1 MVSSITTFTV
11 SLLSNYKL
19 SQRSFIVIFIG
30 LWICFNPAG
39 ASGADEITHISVI
52 QADTGRET
60 ALQSKLQVGLVYA
73 RPGDRLVLS
82 AGRIRKHVFDVTESK
97 RSSLGNTIIRGTT
110 VSGGRVLLVV
120 DNKARIKGHFQE
132 PDGMVQLTTDE
143 FGVTTAWREGIDTV
157 QKPFEC
163 EVEVPPASDW
173 PMANQFQADESESE
187 TLLEASKWVVDQ
199 EEPKIKYARY
209 ATGDATVRIL
219 IYYDSSMSEYIA
231 RLADFLVELTNDA
244 LTNSFVPVSLELAGI
259 KAIDIDDM
267 TLNTDLLTAMA
278 GGESPFET
286 IGDDRIQYGAY
297 LTATL
302 RDSEDGF
309 PEGDNAGIAYLGG
322 EFTPNYRSVTRYT
335 RYRPGEPFYPS
346 YTFAHEIGHNLGANH
361 ARWQFTE
368 EEMQDKSGFSYA
380 YGYLVEG
387 FKRTIMSYG
396 KPGAW
401 SSSRYSNPDV
411 IIDGIQ
417 MGVPFDRP
425 DSADVSRAFWNNG
438 HVAGEFLNE
447 AHAGELVSENI
458 WIRESECGEEL
469 EEGAERGRYR
479 WHRISVSSDSGI
491 QVNSSHKIRRDGS
504 AMVYRYP
511 SDYRYAS
518 HYDCRLPDEGQNSL
532 GTDYVESF
540 FRYTDPATGELVESA
555 HVFWEEDMDE
565 DYSRVRVAHTDGG
578 EAVGNTS
585 LLLKEGSEHTVE
597 FDADYGYK
605 VTDIKS
611 SCDGRRQDN
620 SFIVNVTSD
629 DCRVEATFGKGDS
642 GTIAQDNI
650 LALLGGIQGLGE
662 PPPAPSAEDQFVGTY
677 HIFRPQRPGREDFIR
692 IGDDQSLAFGYNTTY
707 YKWELNDGNL
717 DVYYMY
723 QPDDP
728 AGDFRFTLSQDA
740 DSGRIEVVDSYNT
753 SSDWDFYGERK
764 STDSEANFDLYELG
778 RDYYGEEQHVLKCF
792 NIGRR
797 ELSFY
802 STSWYSDSQL
812 PATSTN
818 LEECRSY
825 CPAIL
830 EDYQER
836 DPDNWSDKVCDG
848 DQSESEDD

>member
-1 MVSSITTFTV
+1 MN
-11 SLLSNYKL
+11 LLSKYKL
-19 SQRSFIVIFIG
+19 PERGFVAIFIW
-30 LWICFNPAG
+30 LWICLNPAG

-52 QADTGRET
+52 QANTGRET
-60 ALQSKLQVGLVYA
+60 ALKSKLPVGLVYA
-73 RPGDRLVLS
+73 GPGDRLVLNT
-82 AGRIRKHVFDVTESK
+82 GRIRKHVFAVTESK

-110 VSGGRVLLVV
+110 VSGGQVLLVV
-120 DNKARIKGHFQE
+120 DTEARIKGHFQE

-244 LTNSFVPVSLELAGI
+244 LTNSFVPVSLALAGI

-267 TLNTDLLTAMA
+267 TLNKDVLTAMSRKEA
-278 GGESPFET
+278 PFET
-286 IGDDRIQYGAY
+286 IGDDRVQYGAY

-302 RDSEDGF
+302 RDTEDGV
-309 PEGDNAGIAYLGG
+309 PEDESGGVAYRGG
-322 EFTPNYRSVTRYT
+322 EFSPNYRSVTRYSS
-335 RYRPGEPFYPS
+335 YQPGEPFYPS

-361 ARWQFTE
+361 ARWQYTE
-368 EEMQDKSGFSYA
+368 EAMQDRYGFSYA

-387 FKRTIMSYG
+387 FQRTIMSYG
-396 KPGAW
+396 KSGAW
-401 SSSRYSNPDV
+401 SRTRYSSPDV

-438 HVAGEFLNE
+438 HVASEFLRE
-447 AHAGELVSENI
+447 ARAAELVLENI
-458 WIRESECGEEL
+458 QIRESECDEEL
-469 EEGAERGRYR
+469 EEDAERGSYR
-479 WHRISVSSDSGI
+479 FHSFSVRSDSGI

-511 SDYRYAS
+511 SDSTYAS
-518 HYDCRLPDEGQNSL
+518 HYDCRLPDEGLNSL

-540 FRYTDPATGELVESA
+540 FRYIDPGTGELVESA
-555 HVFWEEDMDE
+555 HVFWEEDMDGE
-565 DYSRVRVAHTDGG
+565 YSQVRVAHTDGG

-692 IGDDQSLAFGYNTTY
+692 IGDDQSLAFGSNTTY
-707 YKWELNDGNL
+707 YRWELNDGNL

-740 DSGRIEVVDSYNT
+740 DSGRIEVVDSYYT
-753 SSDWDFYGERK
+753 SSDWDFYGERE
-764 STDSEANFDLYELG
+764 STDSDANFDLYELG

-802 STSWYSDSQL
+802 STGWFTDSQL
-812 PATSTN
+812 PATSTD

-836 DPDNWSDKVCDG
+836 DPDNWSDRVCDG

>member
-1 MVSSITTFTV
+1 MASSIETFRV
-11 SLLSNYKL
+11 SLLSKYKL
-19 SQRSFIVIFIG
+19 SERGFVAIFIW
-30 LWICFNPAG
+30 LWIFFNPAG

-73 RPGDRLVLS
+73 RPGDRLVLNT
-82 AGRIRKHVFDVTESK
+82 GRIRKHVFDVTESK

-157 QKPFEC
+157 PVPFKCELENPPDSGWPDQEQLQSQKSRTPTP
-163 EVEVPPASDW
+163 V
-173 PMANQFQADESESE
+173 Q
-187 TLLEASKWVVDQ
+187 ASKFAVEE
-199 EEPKIKYARY
+199 EEPEVRFARY
-209 ATGDATVRIL
+209 GTGHATVRVL
-219 IYYDSSMSEYIA
+219 IYYDSTMEEYIE
-231 RLADFLVELTNDA
+231 RLADFLIEITNDA
-244 LTNSFVPVSLELAGI
+244 FANSRVSLTLDLVALLPIEWDATVSTADAFTLMYNREAPYENMDEDLQSHSPSFV
-259 KAIDIDDM
+259 
-267 TLNTDLLTAMA
+267 
-278 GGESPFET
+278 
-286 IGDDRIQYGAY
+286 
-297 LTATL
+297 ATL
-302 RDSEDGF
+302 VDQERPDGDVWGRAF
-309 PEGDNAGIAYLGG
+309 LGG
-322 EFTPNYRSVTRYT
+322 QFFTQMYSITRSFRYSPGANFVTDY
-335 RYRPGEPFYPS
+335 S
-346 YTFAHEIGHNLGANH
+346 FAHELGHNLGLNH
-361 ARWQFTE
+361 NREEYTE
-368 EEMQDKSGFSYA
+368 EELEKGGYTFSYA
-380 YGYLVEG
+380 YGFYEPDTH
-387 FKRTIMSYG
+387 KTIMSYNTLG
-396 KPGAW
+396 YVPWIPFYANPNITKDGFAIGRSFLDPG
-401 SSSRYSNPDV
+401 R
-411 IIDGIQ
+411 
-417 MGVPFDRP
+417 
-425 DSADVSRAFWNNG
+425 ADASRALFNNR
-438 HVAGEFLNE
+438 HPA
-447 AHAGELVSENI
+447 AATYPTELVSENI
-458 WIRESECGEEL
+458 SIRESDCGEEL

-479 WHRISVSSDSGI
+479 WHWISVPSDSGI

-511 SDYRYAS
+511 SDYRYAD

-555 HVFWEEDMDE
+555 HVFWEEEMDGE
-565 DYSRVRVAHTDGG
+565 PSSHIRVAHTDGG
-578 EAVGNTS
+578 KAVGNTS

-692 IGDDQSLAFGYNTTY
+692 IGDDQSLAFGSNTTY
-707 YKWELNDGNL
+707 YRWELNDGNL

-740 DSGRIEVVDSYNT
+740 DSGRIEVVDSY
-753 SSDWDFYGERK
+753 SSSTFWDFYGERK
-764 STDSEANFDLYELG
+764 STDSEFEFDLYELG
-778 RDYYGEEQHVLKCF
+778 RDWYGDDQHVLKCF
-792 NIGRR
+792 NIGRG
-797 ELSFY
+797 ENSFY
-802 STSWYSDSQL
+802 ATSWYTDSQL
-812 PATSTN
+812 PATSTS

-836 DPDNWSDKVCDG
+836 YPDSWSDRVCDG